1 MFYLK
6 STDIDSAVFG
16 NVLAAFVEAFVWQE
30 PLESSAL
37 QRRDFEHVSLKHC
50 LRLIKVASML
60 TDLKGTK
67 EEAQINPPWSTVPIA
82 SYYPIISY
90 CLFADIC
97 RLRIPVYW

>member
-16 NVLAAFVEAFVWQE
+16 NLLAAFIEASVWQE

-37 QRRDFEHVSLKHC
+37 QLWRDFEHVSLKHC

-67 EEAQINPPWSTVPIA
+67 EEAQINPPCLLHPIA
-82 SYYPIISY
+82 YLQIFVGCVYPYTDSI
-90 CLFADIC
+90 
-97 RLRIPVYW
+97 R